1 MKQVT
6 FRKEVTLK
14 ANGRVIPVGTVA
26 TVEFKTE
33 KVQGIE
39 RDFMQI
45 TLDDGE
51 TYRSTKYSVFFK
63 LPSIRSLQNWSNDSI
78 CKSVTGKRVEL
89 DGHGDDNSP
98 SWLLA
103 LGWV

>member
-14 ANGRVIPVGTVA
+14 TSGRVIPVGTVA

-33 KVQGIE
+33 NE

-45 TLDDGE
+45 TLADGE
-51 TYRSTKYSVFFK
+51 TYRSIKYSVFFK
-63 LPSIRSLQNWSNDSI
+63 LPSLASLQKWSMDSV
-78 CKSVTGKRVEL
+78 CKSVTGKRVEP

-103 LGWV
+103 LGMI